1 MIKNIIL
8 VLITALTLNTA
19 TAFADSGGIVDA
31 IQMPAWYDRDGKTY
45 PLKPGIKLYS
55 GDVIRTGKNSR
66 ALLRMNEGSTVKLG
80 EDATLSLNTLIP
92 PKHEEGVFA
101 ALMRVTRGAFR
112 FTTTEIGNLRKR
124 NVDVKIGHVT
134 VGIRGTD
141 IWGRSKT
148 DEDLFCLIEGNVT
161 VQREGEAEFTMQ
173 DPLKYIVAEKDKPTS
188 AVMPVDMNELGGW
201 AAETETQQGQGILTS
216 SGKWAVNMMSV
227 QNTDAA
233 NNLQQVLSAAGFAAE
248 IQEVQIND
256 QSWLRIRIEGFVTR
270 QDASSFANTINN
282 QYGIQQP
289 WVVRF

>member
-1 MIKNIIL
+1 MIKNIIF
-8 VLITALTLNTA
+8 VLITAFTLNVA

-289 WVVRF
+289 WVVKF

>member
-1 MIKNIIL
+1 MIKNIIF
-8 VLITALTLNTA
+8 VLITAFTLNVA

-233 NNLQQVLSAAGFAAE
+233 NNLQQVLSDAGFADV

-282 QYGIQQP
+282 QYGIQ
-289 WVVRF
+289 

>member
-1 MIKNIIL
+1 
-8 VLITALTLNTA
+8 
-19 TAFADSGGIVDA
+19 
-31 IQMPAWYDRDGKTY
+31 MPAWYDRDGKTY

-289 WVVRF
+289 WVVKF

>member
-1 MIKNIIL
+1 MIKNIIF
-8 VLITALTLNTA
+8 VLITAFTLNVA

-161 VQREGEAEFTMQ
+161 IQREGEAEFTMQ

-289 WVVRF
+289 WVVKF